1 MILLQIVKNHRA
13 YSPLLFILPDG
24 QVDGRPVAVVFLLD
38 QVDGGGRRGRGQHH
52 RRGRPGLVVREAD
65 VLRQVEH
72 ELLADGAAGDVEVE
86 QVLLRRHRHR
96 RRRRLLLERQR
107 AVWFLC
113 LELEMQMC
121 AVGKWVPRT
130 ISGITIEIH
139 DFSSITL
146 THEI

>member
-1 MILLQIVKNHRA
+1 ML
-13 YSPLLFILPDG
+13 
-24 QVDGRPVAVVFLLD
+24 
-38 QVDGGGRRGRGQHH
+38 
-52 RRGRPGLVVREAD
+52 VREAD

-86 QVLLRRHRHR
+86 QVLLCRHRHR

-121 AVGKWVPRT
+121 AVGKWVPLT

-139 DFSSITL
+139 DFSSQFND
-146 THEI
+146 